1 MLDYAST
8 LVAVAG
14 VIGLAV
20 MITMFFKLRAR
31 QGSSARILDSSGKSS
46 VSQQTGV
53 KADTSEPPP
62 ESAQPQSED
71 LVEKARD
78 ELRTLSLQRQITT
91 HAMTAVFEAEA
102 QGKISLVSRDLLV
115 ETHKSQLRSLDEQIA
130 EKKKITEVTDLL
142 NERGELVRSF
152 EKRLAEI
159 DERLQQLNAPSEL
172 APPTVSLGN
181 PSQQVANIPDP
192 TITVD
197 DKGDSRETKPK
208 TRIKSLT
215 EERIEAIRE
224 EVLKAMERLEQIESE
239 G

>member
-46 VSQQTGV
+46 VSHQSGV
-53 KADTSEPPP
+53 KADTSEPPL
-62 ESAQPQSED
+62 ESAQPQPED

-102 QGKISLVSRDLLV
+102 QGKISRVSRDLLV
-115 ETHKSQLRSLDEQIA
+115 ETYKSQLRSLDEQIA
-130 EKKKITEVTDLL
+130 EKKKITELTDLL
-142 NERGELVRSF
+142 NERGELVKSF

-159 DERLQQLNAPSEL
+159 DERLQLLNAPSEL

-181 PSQQVANIPDP
+181 PSQQVADIPDP

-197 DKGDSRETKPK
+197 DKGDSQETKPK